1 MKEIKNRASFC
12 SFERLTHI
20 YEKSII
26 NFKKNH
32 VFSKKNKA
40 GEKPASGCRENLD
53 SFIFFLK
60 IYISSFYNREKP
72 TKGRCFSHVPH

>member
-26 NFKKNH
+26 NFKKTM
-32 VFSKKNKA
+32 FFQKKK
-40 GEKPASGCRENLD
+40 K
-53 SFIFFLK
+53 K
-60 IYISSFYNREKP
+60 
-72 TKGRCFSHVPH
+72 